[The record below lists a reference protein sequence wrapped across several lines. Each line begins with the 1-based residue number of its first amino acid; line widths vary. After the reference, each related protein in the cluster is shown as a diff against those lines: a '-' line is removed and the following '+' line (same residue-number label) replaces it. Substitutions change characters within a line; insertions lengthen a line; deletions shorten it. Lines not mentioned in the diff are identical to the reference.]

1 MSALITAVGEGVLLD
16 CVVKELKADYE
27 VTCISSFEKK
37 VPDNTDLLVVLEDG
51 WNPGTS
57 LMGERIAREYGID
70 WLRGFVAF
78 GEGVIGPFVRPGD
91 EGCSQCADLRR
102 VMTASDR
109 EDLWNIQQ
117 TLVEDTR
124 ARQDEWVSLNG
135 VMQMTCFIK
144 NEVQRW
150 SEGKRVLTEQAVHLV
165 NMKTLESSRHL
176 FLPDSQC
183 PYCGRVVEDSPY
195 LAEVPM
201 MPSMKITEG
210 SYRTR
215 SMEDLSNFLTK
226 DYLDPRTGILN
237 HKMIDFETPF
247 ADVIVNLPL
256 MNGNEGSAGRTNSY
270 AASERTAIL
279 EGLERFCGMD
289 PKGKRTRVYDS
300 YSNLRSALNPLDVG
314 IHSDAQYAKKD
325 FPFTPY
331 HPDKKMNW
339 VWGYSLL
346 QEKPILVPERLAYY
360 SMGCGGGYIFETS
373 NGCAIGGSREEAVFH
388 GIMEVLERD
397 SFLMSWYAEL
407 PLPRI
412 DPYSSGDQELHLM
425 IDRMKEVAGYD
436 LYLYNATMEH
446 GIPCILTIIKNRKA
460 DSGDLNLIC
469 AAGAH
474 LDPVKA
480 VKSAVFESVGMI
492 EPLNKE
498 FKKNKE
504 TFRKMLHD
512 SFLVKKMDDH
522 GMVYGLPEAE
532 ERLGF
537 LLHQDRPL
545 QTFEEAFHRK
555 RTHPDLTE
563 DLKEI
568 LEVLRNL
575 NLDVIVVDQTTSE
588 LERNGLHCVKVIIP
602 GMLPM
607 TFGHH
612 LRRLEGLNRV
622 FEVPKK
628 LGYTD
633 RNLTPEDLN
642 PYPHPFP

>member
-1 MSALITAVGEGVLLD
+1 MSTFITAVGEGVLLD
-16 CVVKELKADYE
+16 HVVKELKAHYE
-27 VTCISSFEKK
+27 VTCIRSLEMP
-37 VPDNTDLLVVLEDG
+37 VPENTDLLLVLEDG
-51 WNPGTS
+51 WNPAS
-57 LMGERIAREYGID
+57 SIMGEKIAREYGIG

-78 GEGVIGPFVRPGD
+78 GEGVIGPFVTPD
-91 EGCSQCADLRR
+91 SAGCSQCADVRR
-102 VMTASDR
+102 IMTGSDR
-109 EDLWNIQQ
+109 EDLWNIQH
-117 TLVEDTR
+117 TLLEGAQ
-124 ARQDEWVSLNG
+124 ARQDEWVSRNG
-135 VMQMTCFIK
+135 IQQMACVICH
-144 NEVQRW
+144 EVNLW
-150 SEGKRVLTEQAVHLV
+150 SEGKRVRTDQAVHLV
-165 NMKTLESSRHL
+165 NMRTLENSRHL

-183 PYCGRVVEDSPY
+183 PMCSSLVDDSPL
-195 LAEVPM
+195 LAEM
-201 MPSMKITEG
+201 TLKPSMKISED
-210 SYRTR
+210 SFRSR
-215 SMEDLSNFLTK
+215 SMEELSTFLTK
-226 DYLDPRTGILN
+226 DYLDPRTGLLN

-270 AASERTAIL
+270 AVSEKTAIL

-289 PKGKRTRVYDS
+289 PKGKRTKVYDC
-300 YSNLRSALNPLDVG
+300 YSNLESALHPLDVG
-314 IHSDAQYAKKD
+314 VHSAEQYAEKG

-346 QEKPILVPERLAYY
+346 KNTPILVPERLAYY

-373 NGCAIGGSREEAVFH
+373 NGCAIGGSREEAIFH
-388 GIMEVLERD
+388 GMLEVLERD

-412 DPYSSGDQELHLM
+412 DPRSSGDQELHMM
-425 IDRMKEVAGYD
+425 IDRMKEIAGYD

-446 GIPCILTIIKNRKA
+446 GIPCILTIIKKSIV
-460 DSGDLNLIC
+460 DTGDLNMIC

-504 TFRKMLHD
+504 NYVKMLHD
-512 SFLVKKMDDH
+512 SSLVKKMDDH

-537 LLHQDRPL
+537 LLNQDRPL
-545 QTFEEAFHRK
+545 QSFEEAFQMK
-555 RTHPDLTE
+555 PTHPDLTE
-563 DLKEI
+563 DVKGL
-568 LEVLRNL
+568 LEVFREL
-575 NLDVIVVDQTTSE
+575 NRDVIAVDQTSSE
-588 LERNGLHCVKVIIP
+588 LARNGLHCVKVLIP

-622 FEVPKK
+622 LEVPKK
-628 LGYTD
+628 LGYTN
-633 RNLTPEDLN
+633 RHLTPGELN

>member
-1 MSALITAVGEGVLLD
+1 MSAFITVVGEGVLVER
-16 CVVKELKADYE
+16 VVKELKPDYE
-27 VTCISSFEKK
+27 MTCIRSFEKN
-37 VPDNTDLLVVLEDG
+37 VPETTDLLLVLEDG
-51 WNPGTS
+51 WNPGSS
-57 LMGERIAREYGID
+57 LMGERVAREKGID

-78 GEGVIGPFVRPGD
+78 GEGVIGPLVSPGS

-102 VMTASDR
+102 LMTASDR
-109 EDLWNIQQ
+109 EDLWNIHQ
-117 TLVEDTR
+117 TLVESTQ
-124 ARQDEWVSLNG
+124 ARPDEWVSVNG
-135 VMQMTCFIK
+135 VLQMTTFIK
-144 NEVQRW
+144 NEVKRW
-150 SEGKRVLTEQAVHLV
+150 SEGKRVFTDQAVHLV
-165 NMKTLESSRHL
+165 NMRTLESSRHH

-183 PYCGRVVEDSPY
+183 PYCSGMVEDSAHR
-195 LAEVPM
+195 AEIVLG
-201 MPSMKITEG
+201 PSMKISEG
-210 SYRTR
+210 SYRSR
-215 SMEDLSNFLTK
+215 SMEELSTFLTK
-226 DYLDPRTGILN
+226 DYLDPRTGLLN

-247 ADVIVNLPL
+247 ADVVVNLPL

-289 PKGKRTRVYDS
+289 PKGKRTRVYDR
-300 YSNLRSALNPLDVG
+300 YSNLRSALHPLDVG
-314 IHSDAQYAKKD
+314 VHSVEQYRKKG
-325 FPFTPY
+325 FPFSPY

-339 VWGYSLL
+339 VWGYSLV

-373 NGCAIGGSREEAVFH
+373 NGCAIGGSREEAIFH
-388 GIMEVLERD
+388 GMMEVLERD
-397 SFLMSWYAEL
+397 SFLLSWYAEL

-412 DPYSSGDQELHLM
+412 DPYSSGDQELHMM
-425 IDRMKEVAGYD
+425 IDRMKEIAGYD

-446 GIPCILTIIKNRKA
+446 GIPCILTIIKKINA

-498 FKKNKE
+498 FKKNKKSYV
-504 TFRKMLHD
+504 KMLHD
-512 SFLVKKMDDH
+512 SSLVKKMDDH

-537 LLHQDRPL
+537 LLNQDRPM
-545 QTFEEAFHRK
+545 QTFEEAFQRK
-555 RTHPDLTE
+555 RAHPDLTE
-563 DLKEI
+563 DLKDL
-568 LEVLRNL
+568 LEVFQRL
-575 NLDVIVVDQTTSE
+575 NLDVIVVDQTAGE
-588 LERNGLHCVKVIIP
+588 LERNGLHCVKVLIP

-622 FEVPKK
+622 LEVPHK
-628 LGYTD
+628 LDYTD
-633 RNLTPEDLN
+633 RPLTPGELN